1 MELETKSLPQHVP
14 LHLHTEYSLLDGASR
29 IKDLVQK
36 AKLNNI
42 PALSITDHGVMYG
55 GLELY
60 RTCKAE
66 GIKPIIGCEVYTVN
80 GDHTDKSVR
89 SPLYHLILLAKND
102 EGYINLSKIASE
114 SSLNGFYYKP
124 RISKDFLKK
133 HNKGLIAMTACLGG
147 EVPNNLLGNNY
158 DRAREVAE
166 FYKSLYGDDFY
177 LEIQDHGYQE
187 EKFVNSQ
194 MLKLAKDLNLKLT
207 ATNDSHYTNRED
219 AIAQD
224 AMLCLQTNKSV
235 KEYPRMR
242 FTGTEYLKNGSEM
255 LRLFNGQIDEEE
267 IRKAVL
273 ISPLEITEKIE
284 DYKILSENFIRLP
297 EFPLPSG
304 YTKESYLS
312 ELVWKGAKERYG
324 EITAQVEERVKI
336 ELDVIFN
343 QGFANY
349 FLIVWDFIKYAKDH
363 KIAVGPG
370 RGSAAGSI
378 VAFSLR
384 ITDIDPIRY
393 NLLFER
399 FLNPERK
406 SLPDIDTDFCI
417 ERRDEILEYVKDK
430 YGSDRVSQIITF
442 NKLAS
447 RAVLKDIARVL
458 NYPYSESEKIAKLI
472 PVVRGKPRELEWM
485 KENHEEFKGL
495 YIENQDVK
503 EIIDLAEKL
512 EGINKTF
519 GVHAAGVV
527 ICDGPLN
534 EIVPISKN
542 NEGSI
547 ITQYSMDDLAYLGLL
562 KMDFLGLR
570 NLTMIN
576 KAIDIVGKTRAIN
589 IDITN
594 IPTDDE
600 KVFKMIS
607 SGDLA
612 GIFQLETSSGMKQ
625 VARDMKPSTLEDL
638 SALIALYRPGPLDT
652 GMIDDFIARK
662 NGKKEIRYLI
672 PELEPILKDTYGTIV
687 YQEQIM
693 QIAQRLANFTLG
705 EADLLRRAMGKK
717 KPQEMAKYKDKFIE
731 GFKNNNYSL
740 KVAEEL
746 FDMMVSFAEY
756 CFNKSHS
763 AAYGLIT
770 YQTAYLKANYPIE
783 YLTALLSSVL
793 DDQDKIKYYMAEC
806 KRIGVKILPP
816 DINLSGM
823 NFTADLATNSIRF
836 GLGAIKNV
844 GIPAV
849 NEIIRARSESGV
861 FKSLTEFCGRIDLK
875 VANKKTLESLI
886 KCGAMDSL
894 KQSRKSMIES
904 LENTVS
910 NAQRQKEILASGQL
924 NLFGESGLLPESKE
938 NLDNKSTKIED
949 EFTIKELYLM
959 EKELTGFYISSHP
972 LDSIPETLLKATSCN
987 LSELNE
993 VPDGAEILF
1002 ISIISDATKR
1012 LTKTNKLIA
1021 IVQLEDLLGKSEAIM
1036 FSDQLTENE
1045 HLLVPENIVAIL
1057 GKVQHKS
1064 EGDTSIQIKSM
1075 QKVDD
1080 MEILSI
1086 ELDEKIASDAE
1097 VFTNIH
1103 YLRSLLQREKP
1114 CPFYPIVLTAFKNGK
1129 KNSYILDKRFW
1140 VKPNDLIINDI
1151 SKLSAGIKVSRIKPF
1166 DNNSSGTVLIK
1177 DSSNER
1183 TLSMSKV

>member
-1 MELETKSLPQHVP
+1 MELETKDIPQHVP

-36 AKLNNI
+36 AKLHNM
-42 PALSITDHGVMYG
+42 PALAITDHGVMYG
-55 GLELY
+55 GLELF

-80 GDHTDKSVR
+80 GDHKDKSVR

-124 RISKDFLKK
+124 RISKDFLKA
-133 HNKGLIAMTACLGG
+133 HNKGLIALTACLGG
-147 EVPNNLLGNNY
+147 EVPNNVLSRNY

-166 FYKSLYGDDFY
+166 FYKELYGDDFY
-177 LEIQDHGYQE
+177 LEIQDHGYPE
-187 EKFVNSQ
+187 DKLVNPD
-194 MLKLAKDLNLKLT
+194 MVKLANELNLNLV
-207 ATNDSHYTNRED
+207 ATNDSHFTNRED

-224 AMLCLQTNKSV
+224 AMLCLQTNRSV
-235 KEYPRMR
+235 KEFPRMR
-242 FTGTEYLKNGSEM
+242 FSGTEYLKNGYEM
-255 LRLFNGQIDEEE
+255 SRLFSDQMSEED
-267 IRKAVL
+267 IKKAVL
-273 ISPLEITEKIE
+273 RTPLEITEKVE
-284 DYKILSENFIRLP
+284 EYKILSENFIRLP
-297 EFPLPSG
+297 EYPLPSG
-304 YTKESYLS
+304 YTKETYLS
-312 ELVWKGAKERYG
+312 ELIWIGIKERYG
-324 EITAQVEERVKI
+324 SITPEAESRVKN
-336 ELDVIFN
+336 ELEVIFN

-349 FLIVWDFIKYAKDH
+349 FLIVWDFIKYAKDR

-378 VAFSLR
+378 VAYALR
-384 ITDIDPIRY
+384 ITDIDPIRH

-417 ERRDEILEYVKDK
+417 ERRDEILEYVKNK
-430 YGSDRVSQIITF
+430 YGTDKVSQIITF

-447 RAVLKDIARVL
+447 RAVLKDISRVL

-485 KENHEEFKGL
+485 KENHSEFKNL
-495 YIENQDVK
+495 YKTNADVK
-503 EIIDLAEKL
+503 EIVDLAEKL
-512 EGINKTF
+512 EGINKSF

-527 ICDGPLN
+527 ICDQPL
-534 EIVPISKN
+534 EQIVPISKN
-542 NEGSI
+542 NDGAV

-576 KAIDIVGKTRAIN
+576 KAIEIIAEIKGEQVDISQ
-589 IDITN
+589 
-594 IPTDDE
+594 IPDDDE

-652 GMIDDFIARK
+652 GMVDDFIARK
-662 NGKKEIRYLI
+662 NGKKEIKYLI

-693 QIAQRLANFTLG
+693 QIAQRLANFSLG

-717 KPQEMAKYKDKFIE
+717 KPQEMAKYKYRFID
-731 GFKNNNYSL
+731 GFKANKYDS

-746 FDMMVSFAEY
+746 FEMMVSFAEY

-793 DDQDKIKYYMAEC
+793 DDQDKIKFYMAEC
-806 KRIGVKILPP
+806 KRMGIKIQPP
-816 DINLSGM
+816 DINLSGV
-823 NFTADLATNSIRF
+823 NFTADLSTNSIRF
-836 GLGAIKNV
+836 GLGAVKNV
-844 GIPAV
+844 GIAAV
-849 NEIIRARSESGV
+849 NEIIRSRVENGTL
-861 FKSLTEFCGRIDLK
+861 KSLIEFCSHVDLR
-875 VANKKTLESLI
+875 VVNKKTLEALM

-894 KQSRKSMIES
+894 KETRKNMVESIEDIIGQ
-904 LENTVS
+904 
-910 NAQRQKEILASGQL
+910 AQRRKEIISSGQL
-924 NLFGESGLLPESKE
+924 NLFGSLNELPVEM
-938 NLDNKSTKIED
+938 NLNGNDKHTNPQN
-949 EFTIKELYLM
+949 EFTQKELCLM

-972 LDSIPETLLKATSCN
+972 MDGIPEIILKSASCTLSDV
-987 LSELNE
+987 SEL
-993 VPDGAEILF
+993 PDNSEIVIF
-1002 ISIISDATKR
+1002 AIVSDITKR
-1012 LTKTNKLIA
+1012 LTKTNKLIG
-1021 IVQLEDLLGKSEAIM
+1021 IVQLEDTLGKCEAVIFSE
-1036 FSDQLTENE
+1036 QLNE
-1045 HLLVPENIVAIL
+1045 FGDLLIPETIVAL
-1057 GKVQHKS
+1057 QGKVQQKS
-1064 EGDTSIQIKSM
+1064 EGDVSIQIKSVSRLEDTEM
-1075 QKVDD
+1075 
-1080 MEILSI
+1080 LSI
-1086 ELDEKIASDAE
+1086 ELDEQITTDKEIY
-1097 VFTNIH
+1097 TNIH
-1103 YLRSLLQREKP
+1103 YLRSLLQKEKP
-1114 CPFYPIVLTAFKNGK
+1114 NPFYPIIISTNKNNIK
-1129 KNSYILDKRFW
+1129 TSFLLDKRFW
-1140 VKPNDLIINDI
+1140 VKPHDALVNNI
-1151 SKLSAGIKVSRIKPF
+1151 SQLSANIHVKIVRPF
-1166 DNNSSGTVLIK
+1166 SK
-1177 DSSNER
+1177 DSGSMGIENTKADKNLE
-1183 TLSMSKV
+1183 LSIK